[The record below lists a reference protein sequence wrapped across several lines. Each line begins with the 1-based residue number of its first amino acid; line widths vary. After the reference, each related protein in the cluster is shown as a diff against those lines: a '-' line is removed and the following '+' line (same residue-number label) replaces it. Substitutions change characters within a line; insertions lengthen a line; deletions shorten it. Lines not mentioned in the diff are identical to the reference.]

1 MGPGHPRHAARDSIV
16 AIGLVLLLGI
26 AWVVRDRTALAAL
39 RLPDTDDLMRLQQIR
54 DWLAGQPFADLAQH
68 RMGPPPGLAMHW
80 SRLADLL
87 PAALI
92 LMLTPLMGAQSA
104 TVVAV
109 TLSPLLLFA
118 AMLALVAAIARQ
130 LSASGAIA
138 AILAAL
144 AFPAITLFV
153 PGRIDHHALQIVLV
167 LVLLHAS
174 LGDGS
179 LRSGMVAGVATTLS
193 LVVGLE
199 TAPLLAAG
207 GTVLALRWRRD
218 APGAQARMAGYATGL
233 LLALSAAAWL
243 FRSSGWSVAAC
254 DGFTAI
260 LWRAALLA
268 ALAPAAM
275 AVAGF
280 ATRSIR
286 ARTVILVGAG
296 GLALGGAAA
305 LSPACLDPYGQ
316 VDPVLARLWL
326 AHVNEAQPLAALPV
340 GKAIAAAG
348 LALAGLAAGI
358 GFAWRRRTA
367 AAWTMLGF
375 QATAVALC
383 LVQVRAAPLA
393 ALLGVPML
401 VAMVGA
407 ARARGVLPLL
417 AAWLAAA
424 GMVYAGIGAALLPP
438 ARTSSVAGCSGA
450 RAAQRLA
457 ALPPGL
463 VAAPADFGPMLLT
476 TTRHHVL
483 AGPYHRNT
491 QGNRAM
497 YDLFL
502 SPPTHAEALARRW
515 GVAYVALCPDSFA
528 ELGAI
533 AEDPQRLAGSLR
545 AGAVPAWL
553 RPVSPAGAGARVFTL
568 TQPERRTAP

>member
-16 AIGLVLLLGI
+16 AIGLALLLGV
-26 AWVVRDRTALAAL
+26 AWTVRDRTALAAL

-68 RMGPPPGLAMHW
+68 RLGPAPGLEMHW
-80 SRLADLL
+80 SRLADLVPAGL
-87 PAALI
+87 ILLLTPPFGAPAATL
-92 LMLTPLMGAQSA
+92 
-104 TVVAV
+104 VAV
-109 TLSPLLLFA
+109 VVSPLLLFA
-118 AMLALVAAIARQ
+118 AMLLLVAAIARQ
-130 LSASGAIA
+130 LGESGAVA

-167 LVLLHAS
+167 LALLHAS
-174 LGDGS
+174 LGDGT
-179 LRSGMVAGVATTLS
+179 LRRGAVAGLATTLS
-193 LVVGLE
+193 LVVGME

-207 GTVLALRWRRD
+207 GGALALAWRRD
-218 APGAQARMAGYATGL
+218 APGAQARMAGYATVL
-233 LLALSAAAWL
+233 LLALSASACL

-260 LWRAALLA
+260 LWRGAMLA

-280 ATRSIR
+280 ATRSVR
-286 ARTVILVGAG
+286 LRTAVLLVSGS
-296 GLALGGAAA
+296 LALGGAAA
-305 LSPACLDPYGQ
+305 LSPACLHPYGQ

-326 AHVNEAQPLAALPV
+326 AHVNEAQSLVALPI
-340 GKAIAAAG
+340 GKAMAAAG
-348 LALAGLAAGI
+348 VALAGLAAGI

-367 AAWTMLGF
+367 AAWTVLGF
-375 QATAVALC
+375 QATAMAVC

-401 VAMVGA
+401 AAMIRA
-407 ARARGVLPLL
+407 ARTRGPLPLL
-417 AAWLAAA
+417 AAWIAS
-424 GMVYAGIGAALLPP
+424 AGIVHAGLGAALLPAMP
-438 ARTSSVAGCSGA
+438 VQAGSGCSGA
-450 RAAQRLA
+450 AAARRLV

-463 VAAPADFGPMLLT
+463 VAAPADFGPTLLT
-476 TTRHHVL
+476 TTRHRVL

-502 SPPTHAEALARRW
+502 SPPIHAEALARRW
-515 GVAYVALCPDSFA
+515 GVDYVALCPDSFA
-528 ELGAI
+528 ELGDLAV
-533 AEDPQRLAGSLR
+533 DRNRLVGSLR
-545 AGAVPAWL
+545 AGEVPAWL
-553 RPVSPAGAGARVFTL
+553 RPVSPAGVGARVFTL
-568 TQPERRTAP
+568 TQPERRTAQ